1 MMKKQFGG
9 IVAILENANIE
20 NCRNSGEI
28 LGTNNIGGIAG
39 ENKGNILNCNND
51 ANVSKFEETICKS
64 VNIGGI
70 VGINY
75 DSSKISNSKNSR
87 KYDI

>member
-1 MMKKQFGG
+1 M
-9 IVAILENANIE
+9 AILENANIE

-28 LGTNNIGGIAG
+28 FGTNNIGGIAG

-64 VNIGGI
+64 VKIGGI

-87 KYDI
+87 KYYI